1 MKKNR
6 IIIVLSIL
14 IFLISIFMLKY
25 NDDNSLFNN
34 KYVYNLNV
42 NYDDIQNNIDKEI
55 SKYIKNKKIGMN
67 NPKVILDP
75 YNSSPLTALVIFYT
89 KDSTSIKLYINDIY
103 MTTVEKSKSHI
114 IPIYGLRE
122 DYNNIIKLIDDNN
135 NESIINIKT
144 DKLENSN
151 FYTYKSTNNTN
162 EHLFITSPKG
172 KYAIDNEGYMSWYMN
187 MNNNEMDL
195 SSDKKIYFID
205 KFYRLIET
213 DFMGKVYQAYY
224 TDAFY
229 NNHKVK
235 KLNNNNIMV
244 INSNFNV
251 CEIDYKTG
259 EILYSIDLSEILQKI
274 DNDFNMSF
282 ENNYI
287 NYFQY
292 NEEDKTLLVSIRGI
306 SAIINYDLLNNEIIW
321 ILSNNDIFSDKF
333 DKYKLNL
340 INGEYFIGQHTPYL
354 KDNKLYVFNNNNF
367 IFHDADFSLAKKS
380 SVIIYEINDMNI
392 KEIYRYKSNYSS
404 GWYGSFYEQ
413 DEIKNINFGCIV
425 GEEEGNYS
433 KVIELDKNNNI
444 ITELTTNYD
453 NIIIYESFR
462 NEFYNEITPNYPIDI
477 EYNKLYSDEL
487 MKNNLLKEGKN
498 SLGFRKKIQ
507 NAIIDETLFD
517 FETLGIMANNITKM
531 EILFV
536 DKNYKYYKL
545 DYDPDKKADK
555 KNIIYLGDYFLNIKG
570 KYALYVKI
578 NDKYYNTSIVYN
590 IK

>member
-55 SKYIKNKKIGMN
+55 SKYIKNKKISMS

-195 SSDKKIYFID
+195 STDKKIYFID
-205 KFYRLIET
+205 KFYRLI
-213 DFMGKVYQAYY
+213 
-224 TDAFY
+224 
-229 NNHKVK
+229 
-235 KLNNNNIMV
+235 
-244 INSNFNV
+244 
-251 CEIDYKTG
+251 
-259 EILYSIDLSEILQKI
+259 
-274 DNDFNMSF
+274 
-282 ENNYI
+282 
-287 NYFQY
+287 
-292 NEEDKTLLVSIRGI
+292 
-306 SAIINYDLLNNEIIW
+306 
-321 ILSNNDIFSDKF
+321 
-333 DKYKLNL
+333 
-340 INGEYFIGQHTPYL
+340 
-354 KDNKLYVFNNNNF
+354 
-367 IFHDADFSLAKKS
+367 
-380 SVIIYEINDMNI
+380 
-392 KEIYRYKSNYSS
+392 
-404 GWYGSFYEQ
+404 
-413 DEIKNINFGCIV
+413 
-425 GEEEGNYS
+425 
-433 KVIELDKNNNI
+433 
-444 ITELTTNYD
+444 
-453 NIIIYESFR
+453 
-462 NEFYNEITPNYPIDI
+462 
-477 EYNKLYSDEL
+477 
-487 MKNNLLKEGKN
+487 
-498 SLGFRKKIQ
+498 
-507 NAIIDETLFD
+507 
-517 FETLGIMANNITKM
+517 
-531 EILFV
+531 
-536 DKNYKYYKL
+536 
-545 DYDPDKKADK
+545 
-555 KNIIYLGDYFLNIKG
+555 
-570 KYALYVKI
+570 
-578 NDKYYNTSIVYN
+578 
-590 IK
+590 